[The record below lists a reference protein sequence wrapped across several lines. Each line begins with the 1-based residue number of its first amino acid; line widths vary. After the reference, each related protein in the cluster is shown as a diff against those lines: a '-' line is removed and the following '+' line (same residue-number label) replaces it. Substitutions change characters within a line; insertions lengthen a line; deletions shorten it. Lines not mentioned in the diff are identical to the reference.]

1 MKKKYI
7 AVTLAATMAF
17 GILAAC
23 SDKNNQNYTPTAAE
37 ERVPLVLGLEGAD
50 GVYNPFFATAA
61 YDSEIAG
68 QTQLSMFT
76 TSPKGEIAYGDDQAC
91 VVKDYTTTSLDSNQ
105 RPTTSNNAA
114 YTRYEFLIK
123 NGIKFSDGV
132 ELTIDDV
139 LFNLYVYLDP
149 AYTGSATIYSTD
161 IVGLEDY
168 RTQGAGGSEETLNA
182 TAATRANNRLNRI
195 TQWCANM
202 WLTYEENN
210 YDPSGAHTY
219 TPMTADEEA
228 ETEEDVLFFIQN
240 YDTELESGYESAMS
254 GFEEARKTYM
264 FDAGQYWQYYL
275 FTYGLVQY
283 ETQPGNGRPEKV
295 RVKLTDAANGDYEV
309 VDQDEYPEEDIENN
323 IYEVYVFDFVG
334 DSGNKAF
341 ADEVAAL
348 GNNSAAIREW
358 AIETVYAQTIGPRS
372 ADENSLP
379 AFRQTDYDNLAVT
392 ILGSSTTTDLYN
404 NILADEISKLI
415 SYGGVSTISGIT
427 TRTTTSFNGK
437 DLGGEYDVLSI
448 TINEIDPKAIW
459 NFGFTVAPKHYYAP
473 AEEARQYATE
483 DHPYLEDIGIV
494 YNSSDFMDK
503 VLKNPERNRV
513 PVGAG
518 AYMASKAGG
527 LNLDIEKLEPGDDA
541 YYPEPGEFEVSKRI
555 YYERNPYFD
564 TVDGQEGGPIQNA
577 RIKYMQY
584 QVVQT
589 NLILQSLQTE
599 TIDVGNP
606 NCTSVNTEEINRIN
620 QGGGHLGQVKTIT
633 NGYGYVGI
641 NAGKDEVSNIWIR
654 RAIIK
659 AMDTSMINGYTDA
672 NGNYQS
678 GYFGAGN
685 SMPIYRPMS
694 TVSWAYPDG
703 ATVYRPSANETVEGE
718 ALDYT
723 YDRTGAQIYDMLVNQ
738 GDFMG
743 NGTEITA
750 DPDGNELMPIIFT
763 VAGEST
769 DHPAWQ
775 MFTRAKV
782 ILESIGFEI
791 TVEKDNQALTELT
804 RGGLTVWAAAWSSTI
819 DPDMYQVY
827 HKNSRAGSTV
837 NWGYNEFTRQ
847 PDKYAVE
854 NRIVD
859 DLSVLIDDARET
871 NNQALR
877 AQYYADAL
885 DLVMELAV
893 EMPAYQRYDLTV
905 YNNAKIDPSTLLQN
919 PTAYAG
925 PFTYL
930 WEVGYNSSFTVD

>member
-76 TSPKGEIAYGDDQAC
+76 TSPEGEIAYGDDQAC
-91 VVKDYTTTSLDSNQ
+91 VVKDYTTTALDSNQ

-202 WLTYEENN
+202 WLTYEDNN

-240 YDTELESGYESAMS
+240 YDTELEGGYESAMS

-295 RVKLTDAANGDYEV
+295 RVRLTDAANGDYEA

-348 GNNSAAIREW
+348 GNDSAAIRKW

-494 YNSSDFMDK
+494 YNST
-503 VLKNPERNRV
+503 V
-513 PVGAG
+513 PTSWTRCSKTPNAT
-518 AYMASKAGG
+518 ASPLAQ
-527 LNLDIEKLEPGDDA
+527 A
-541 YYPEPGEFEVSKRI
+541 
-555 YYERNPYFD
+555 
-564 TVDGQEGGPIQNA
+564 PIWQA
-577 RIKYMQY
+577 
-584 QVVQT
+584 
-589 NLILQSLQTE
+589 
-599 TIDVGNP
+599 
-606 NCTSVNTEEINRIN
+606 
-620 QGGGHLGQVKTIT
+620 
-633 NGYGYVGI
+633 
-641 NAGKDEVSNIWIR
+641 R
-654 RAIIK
+654 RA
-659 AMDTSMINGYTDA
+659 
-672 NGNYQS
+672 
-678 GYFGAGN
+678 
-685 SMPIYRPMS
+685 
-694 TVSWAYPDG
+694 
-703 ATVYRPSANETVEGE
+703 
-718 ALDYT
+718 
-723 YDRTGAQIYDMLVNQ
+723 
-738 GDFMG
+738 
-743 NGTEITA
+743 
-750 DPDGNELMPIIFT
+750 
-763 VAGEST
+763 
-769 DHPAWQ
+769 
-775 MFTRAKV
+775 
-782 ILESIGFEI
+782 
-791 TVEKDNQALTELT
+791 ALT
-804 RGGLTVWAAAWSSTI
+804 
-819 DPDMYQVY
+819 
-827 HKNSRAGSTV
+827 
-837 NWGYNEFTRQ
+837 
-847 PDKYAVE
+847 
-854 NRIVD
+854 
-859 DLSVLIDDARET
+859 LI
-871 NNQALR
+871 
-877 AQYYADAL
+877 
-885 DLVMELAV
+885 
-893 EMPAYQRYDLTV
+893 
-905 YNNAKIDPSTLLQN
+905 
-919 PTAYAG
+919 
-925 PFTYL
+925 
-930 WEVGYNSSFTVD
+930 